1 MGDLK
6 IVGQTIKSV
15 VRKECVTMKG
25 MEIAM
30 DFGDAQLSKGHVSI
44 EECDKKQVEA
54 WKLIGENEVCS
65 IAG

>member
-1 MGDLK
+1 M
-6 IVGQTIKSV
+6 
-15 VRKECVTMKG
+15 TMKG